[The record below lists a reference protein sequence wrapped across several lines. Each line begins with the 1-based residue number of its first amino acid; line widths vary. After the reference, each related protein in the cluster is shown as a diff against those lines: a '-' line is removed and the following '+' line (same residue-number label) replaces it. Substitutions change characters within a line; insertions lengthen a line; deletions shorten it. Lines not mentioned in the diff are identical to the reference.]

1 MRRILLCGMENLRD
15 LGGYP
20 LAGRGSE
27 RFTRWGSLYRGDL
40 PKQVTQADRQRLREL
55 GITTVVDLRSKEEI
69 ERKPD
74 PLAQE
79 LGIRYLH
86 CPLAGDGRVPAPD
99 EVPLSYMEMA
109 DGTGQMAGALR
120 AIAEAPQAVLFHCTA
135 GKDRTGILA
144 MLLLSLAGV
153 AREDILADY
162 QISETYLAEI
172 IQLIQLRVP
181 DLAAFAGQSRREYLE
196 ECMDLLLDKYG
207 SVPDYLRAAGLTD
220 GELETLRHKL
230 LA

>member
-40 PKQVTQADRQRLREL
+40 PKQVTQADRQLLREL

-135 GKDRTGILA
+135 GKDRTGVVA
-144 MLLLSLAGV
+144 ALLFWLAGV
-153 AREDILADY
+153 SEEDILADY
-162 QISETYLAEI
+162 IVSGPYLQQMLRAYCEAHPGAVVCPPQSAYMSSFLRLFAQRYGTPWRYLEMLGVDAGKLAEK
-172 IQLIQLRVP
+172 LRP
-181 DLAAFAGQSRREYLE
+181 
-196 ECMDLLLDKYG
+196 K
-207 SVPDYLRAAGLTD
+207 
-220 GELETLRHKL
+220 EL
-230 LA
+230 

>member
-79 LGIRYLH
+79 PGIRYLH
-86 CPLAGDGRVPAPD
+86 CALAGDGRVPAPD

-135 GKDRTGILA
+135 GKDRTGVVA
-144 MLLLSLAGV
+144 ALLLWLAGV
-153 AREDILADY
+153 SEEDILADY
-162 QISETYLAEI
+162 IVSGPYLQQLLRAYCEAHPGAVVCPPQSAYMSSFLRLFAQRYGTPWQYLEMLGVDAGKLAEK
-172 IQLIQLRVP
+172 LRP
-181 DLAAFAGQSRREYLE
+181 
-196 ECMDLLLDKYG
+196 K
-207 SVPDYLRAAGLTD
+207 
-220 GELETLRHKL
+220 EL
-230 LA
+230 

>member
-1 MRRILLCGMENLRD
+1 MLRRIPLGKMNNLRD

-20 LAGRGSE
+20 AGDGVTVWE
-27 RFTRWGSLYRGDL
+27 RFLRGDNPAGL
-40 PKQVTQADRQRLREL
+40 SEQDIQWLRERD
-55 GITTVVDLRSKEEI
+55 ITTIVDLRSGEELA
-69 ERKPD
+69 RQPD
-74 PLAQE
+74 QLRGQPGFL
-79 LGIRYLH
+79 YHH
-86 CPLAGDGRVPAPD
+86 CPLVGIEKLPNLEADIGRAYFEAMDRLTCV
-99 EVPLSYMEMA
+99 
-109 DGTGQMAGALR
+109 GR
-120 AIAEAPQAVLFHCTA
+120 AM
-135 GKDRTGILA
+135 RILA

-220 GELETLRHKL
+220 GEPCGTSCWPEQ
-230 LA
+230 

>member
-135 GKDRTGILA
+135 GKDRTGVVA
-144 MLLLSLAGV
+144 ALLFWLAGV
-153 AREDILADY
+153 SEEDILADY
-162 QISETYLAEI
+162 IVSGPYLQQMLRAYCEAHPGAVVCPPQSAYMSSFLRLFAQRYGTPRQYLEMLGVDAGKLAEK
-172 IQLIQLRVP
+172 LRP
-181 DLAAFAGQSRREYLE
+181 
-196 ECMDLLLDKYG
+196 K
-207 SVPDYLRAAGLTD
+207 
-220 GELETLRHKL
+220 EL
-230 LA
+230 

>member
-1 MRRILLCGMENLRD
+1 MG
-15 LGGYP
+15 
-20 LAGRGSE
+20 AGS
-27 RFTRWGSLYRGDL
+27 
-40 PKQVTQADRQRLREL
+40 ACL

-79 LGIRYLH
+79 PGIRYLH

-135 GKDRTGILA
+135 GKDRTGVVTA
-144 MLLLSLAGV
+144 LLLWLAGV
-153 AREDILADY
+153 SEEDILADY
-162 QISETYLAEI
+162 IVSGPYLQQMLRAYCEAHPGAVVCPPQSAYMSSFLRLFAQRYGTPRRYLEMLGVDAGKLAEK
-172 IQLIQLRVP
+172 LRP
-181 DLAAFAGQSRREYLE
+181 
-196 ECMDLLLDKYG
+196 K
-207 SVPDYLRAAGLTD
+207 
-220 GELETLRHKL
+220 EL
-230 LA
+230 

>member
-40 PKQVTQADRQRLREL
+40 PKQVTQADRQLLREL

-135 GKDRTGILA
+135 GKDRTGVVA
-144 MLLLSLAGV
+144 ALLFWLAGV
-153 AREDILADY
+153 SEEDILADY
-162 QISETYLAEI
+162 IVSGPYLQQMLRAYCEAHPGAVVCPPQSAYMSSFLRLFAQRYGTPRQYLEMLGVDAGKLAEK
-172 IQLIQLRVP
+172 LRT
-181 DLAAFAGQSRREYLE
+181 
-196 ECMDLLLDKYG
+196 K
-207 SVPDYLRAAGLTD
+207 
-220 GELETLRHKL
+220 EL
-230 LA
+230 

>member
-135 GKDRTGILA
+135 GKDRTGVVA
-144 MLLLSLAGV
+144 ALLFWLAGV
-153 AREDILADY
+153 SEEDILADY
-162 QISETYLAEI
+162 IVSGPYLQQMLRAYCEAHPGAVVCPPQSAYMSSFLRLFAQRYGTPWRYLEMLGVDAGKLAEK
-172 IQLIQLRVP
+172 LRP
-181 DLAAFAGQSRREYLE
+181 
-196 ECMDLLLDKYG
+196 K
-207 SVPDYLRAAGLTD
+207 
-220 GELETLRHKL
+220 EL
-230 LA
+230 

>member
-40 PKQVTQADRQRLREL
+40 PKQVTQADRQHLREL

-79 LGIRYLH
+79 PGIRYLH

-135 GKDRTGILA
+135 GKDRTGVVA
-144 MLLLSLAGV
+144 ALLLWLAGV
-153 AREDILADY
+153 
-162 QISETYLAEI
+162 SEA
-172 IQLIQLRVP
+172 VSG
-181 DLAAFAGQSRREYLE
+181 DAGCRRREAGRKAADERAVRGRKKFIFSVHRLHKR
-196 ECMDLLLDKYG
+196 MQLLG
-207 SVPDYLRAAGLTD
+207 PFGV
-220 GELETLRHKL
+220 
-230 LA
+230 

>member
-40 PKQVTQADRQRLREL
+40 PKQVTQADRQLLREL

-135 GKDRTGILA
+135 GKDRTGVVA
-144 MLLLSLAGV
+144 ALLLWLAGV
-153 AREDILADY
+153 SEEDILADY
-162 QISETYLAEI
+162 IVSGPYLQQMLRAYCEAHPGAVVCPPQSAYMSSFLRLFAQRYGTPWRYLEMLGVDAGKLAEK
-172 IQLIQLRVP
+172 LRP
-181 DLAAFAGQSRREYLE
+181 
-196 ECMDLLLDKYG
+196 K
-207 SVPDYLRAAGLTD
+207 
-220 GELETLRHKL
+220 EL
-230 LA
+230 

>member
-109 DGTGQMAGALR
+109 DGAGQMAGALR

-135 GKDRTGILA
+135 GKDRTGVVA
-144 MLLLSLAGV
+144 ALLFWLAGV
-153 AREDILADY
+153 SEEDILADY
-162 QISETYLAEI
+162 IVSGPYLQQMLRAYCEAHPGAVVCPPQSAYMSSFLRLFAQRYGMPWRYLEMLGVDAGKLAEK
-172 IQLIQLRVP
+172 LRP
-181 DLAAFAGQSRREYLE
+181 
-196 ECMDLLLDKYG
+196 K
-207 SVPDYLRAAGLTD
+207 
-220 GELETLRHKL
+220 EL
-230 LA
+230 